1 MNQGEQIM
9 QDRFKFNAVV
19 SSYYDIDTPEE
30 YKEVEPQFYLKNVD
44 VFCTGEIGID
54 YDVLFDTVKQ
64 QVKNLSEKEIGQIMQ
79 HFEDN
84 SNSPECDFVTI
95 KPDKILQCTG
105 LKDKNGTLIYEG
117 DIVYK
122 KGSKNWKN
130 EKLLSKVI
138 WSSNSAAFMI
148 SDENGLHQMP
158 MNSNNIEILGNIY
171 ETPELIG
178 GAE

>member
-9 QDRFKFNAVV
+9 QDRFKFRYVFEKDFGGKTGICYKMPVFNLDDAVR
-19 SSYYDIDTPEE
+19 S
-30 YKEVEPQFYLKNVD
+30 
-44 VFCTGEIGID
+44 VFE
-54 YDVLFDTVKQ
+54 
-64 QVKNLSEKEIGQIMQ
+64 N
-79 HFEDN
+79 
-84 SNSPECDFVTI
+84 
-95 KPDKILQCTG
+95 KILEYTNFGYKLIAKNQCTG
-105 LKDKNGTLIYEG
+105 LKDKNGKLIYEG
-117 DIVYK
+117 DVVYK

>member
-1 MNQGEQIM
+1 M
-9 QDRFKFNAVV
+9 QDRFKFRAYNFL
-19 SSYYDIDTPEE
+19 SKKYTYFDEPE
-30 YKEVEPQFYLKNVD
+30 VQFAERNSVYLCGLIMPLLD
-44 VFCTGEIGID
+44 E
-54 YDVLFDTVKQ
+54 KQ
-64 QVKNLSEKEIGQIMQ
+64 SLYFGKYELQ
-79 HFEDN
+79 
-84 SNSPECDFVTI
+84 
-95 KPDKILQCTG
+95 QCTG
-105 LKDKNGTLIYEG
+105 LKDKNGKLIYEG
-117 DIVYK
+117 DVVYK

>member
-9 QDRFKFNAVV
+9 QDRFKFRTYDKRTKEMLNVRLISYFNTGNICRVEAENAVG
-19 SSYYDIDTPEE
+19 DIIIFDD
-30 YKEVEPQFYLKNVD
+30 YK
-44 VFCTGEIGID
+44 TSI
-54 YDVLFDTVKQ
+54 
-64 QVKNLSEKEIGQIMQ
+64 
-79 HFEDN
+79 EDI
-84 SNSPECDFVTI
+84 E
-95 KPDKILQCTG
+95 LMQCTG

-117 DIVYK
+117 DVVYK

-138 WSSNSAAFMI
+138 WSNNSAAFMI

-178 GAE
+178 GE